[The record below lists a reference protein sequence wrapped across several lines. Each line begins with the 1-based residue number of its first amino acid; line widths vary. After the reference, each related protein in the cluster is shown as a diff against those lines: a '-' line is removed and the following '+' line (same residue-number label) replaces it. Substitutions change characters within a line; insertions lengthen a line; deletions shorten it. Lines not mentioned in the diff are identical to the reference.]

1 MAQETQTLPPQ
12 HQDRQPGEQSE
23 MHPKPQEESPHEP
36 YRKRFTGK
44 TFIVT
49 GGDSGIGASIAIEA
63 AREGARVAI
72 VYLNED
78 RDAEHVMDRIR
89 SYGGESIHIKGDAG
103 DSRFCKHAIRETIA
117 RFGSIDVLVNDA
129 GEQHPQDDITKIS
142 DEQLERTFRTNIFS
156 FFFMIR
162 AARPHLEAGSSIVN
176 IASVNAYKG
185 NPKLIDYSATKGAIV
200 SLTRS
205 LAPPFAKQGIRIN
218 AVAPGPIWTPLIPST
233 FPAGDVKSFGAD
245 TPMGRPGQPYEVAAG
260 ALFLASDDAS
270 YITGQ
275 TLHINGGTI
284 VNG

>member
-1 MAQETQTLPPQ
+1 MF
-12 HQDRQPGEQSE
+12 
-23 MHPKPQEESPHEP
+23 PKPQEESPREP

-44 TFIVT
+44 TFIIT
-49 GGDSGIGASIAIEA
+49 GGDSGIGGSIAIEA

-72 VYLNED
+72 VYLSED
-78 RDAEHVMDRIR
+78 RDAEHVAGRIR
-89 SYGGESIHIKGDAG
+89 QHGSESIQLKGDVG
-103 DSRFCKHAIRETIA
+103 DSAFCNRVAQETLS

-129 GEQHPQDDITKIS
+129 GEQHRQDDITKIT

-156 FFFMIR
+156 FFYMIR
-162 AARPHLEAGSSIVN
+162 AARPHLKSGTSIVN
-176 IASVNAYKG
+176 IASVTAYKG
-185 NPKLIDYSATKGAIV
+185 SPLLADYSATKGAIV

-205 LAPPFAKQGIRIN
+205 LAPPLAKEGIRIN

-233 FPAGDVKSFGAD
+233 FPADEVKSFGAD
-245 TPMGRPGQPYEVAAG
+245 VPMGRPGQPYEVAAG

-275 TLHINGGTI
+275 TLHVNGGTV

>member
-1 MAQETQTLPPQ
+1 
-12 HQDRQPGEQSE
+12 

-44 TFIVT
+44 TFLVT
-49 GGDSGIGASIAIEA
+49 GGDSGIGASIALEA

-78 RDAEHVMDRIR
+78 RDAEHVASRIR
-89 SYGGESIHIKGDAG
+89 EHGSESIQIKGDAG
-103 DSRFCKHAIRETIA
+103 DSRFCDRAVAETIS
-117 RFGSIDVLVNDA
+117 RFGSLDVLVNDA
-129 GEQHPQDDITKIS
+129 GEQHPETDVTKIT
-142 DEQLERTFRTNIFS
+142 DEQFERTFRTNIFS
-156 FFFMIR
+156 FFYMIR
-162 AARPHLEAGSSIVN
+162 AARPHLKNGSAVIN
-176 IASVNAYKG
+176 ISSVNAYKG
-185 NPKLIDYSATKGAIV
+185 NPQLIDYSATKGAII

-205 LAPPFAKQGIRIN
+205 LAPTFAKDGIRIN

-233 FPAGDVKSFGAD
+233 FPAEEVKSFGAN